1 MCSKLNLMIL
11 MVLHVF
17 AQSHNSLFSP
27 RPYRM
32 ARLSTVASCTPED
45 DHRRHSLG
53 SKKSAPVYRTGLL
66 RRAEEDS
73 AAERQTKTTKDM

>member
-45 DHRRHSLG
+45 DHRWHSLG
-53 SKKSAPVYRTGLL
+53 SAPVYRTGLL